1 MDSHQLDRI
10 KHLFPCFHP
19 VPNEHWA
26 GAELL
31 SIDSS
36 TPHTI
41 QEGHIF
47 RHTMFI
53 VSGSVRIFK
62 ICPSSG
68 REMTLYR
75 VNGGQ
80 CCSLMLASI
89 LGETE
94 YEASVQVEELTEVL
108 VVPVPLFRGWMDSL
122 KPVRQFVYRQMMS
135 RIIDVTTL
143 LEQVTFQSIP
153 TRLSDYLLSRF
164 LSLQTDT
171 LFITHEKIA
180 IELGSAREVVTR
192 TLKGF
197 AKSGAI
203 ALKRGRIILLDR
215 GNLQRLSNRAT

>member
-1 MDSHQLDRI
+1 MDYHYLDRI
-10 KHLFPCFHP
+10 KLLFPCFRS

-26 GAELL
+26 NAELL

-36 TPHTI
+36 TPHAI

-53 VSGSVRIFK
+53 VGGSVRIFK

-80 CCSLMLASI
+80 CCPLMLASI

-94 YEASVQVEELTEVL
+94 YEASVQVEEPTEVL
-108 VVPVPLFRGWMDSL
+108 LIPVPLFRGWMDSL
-122 KPVRQFVYRQMMS
+122 KPVRQFVYKQMMG

-153 TRLSDYLLSRF
+153 LRLSDYLLSRF
-164 LSLQTDT
+164 HALQTDT
-171 LFITHEKIA
+171 LLITHEK
-180 IELGSAREVVTR
+180 
-192 TLKGF
+192 
-197 AKSGAI
+197 
-203 ALKRGRIILLDR
+203 
-215 GNLQRLSNRAT
+215 